1 MLGVYIMF
9 RDLDAQ
15 LFSPLSKEYCMYFYA
30 LTVMS
35 FALLA
40 LSIGSSVY
48 YLVEG
53 KVDVFSAVMSL
64 TGPALLYFN
73 NRLLYSMCVH

>member
-1 MLGVYIMF
+1 MF
-9 RDLDAQ
+9 QQLDAQ
-15 LFSPLSKEYCMYFYA
+15 LFSPLSKEYCVYFYA
-30 LTVMS
+30 LTVIS

-40 LSIGSSVY
+40 LSIGSAVY

-53 KVDVFSAVMSL
+53 KVDIFSGLMSL
-64 TGPALLYFN
+64 VGPALLYFN

>member
-1 MLGVYIMF
+1 MF
-9 RDLDAQ
+9 QEVDAQ
-15 LFSPLSKEYCMYFYA
+15 LFSPLSKEYCVYFYA
-30 LTVMS
+30 LTVLS

-40 LSIGSSVY
+40 LSIGSAVY

-53 KVDVFSAVMSL
+53 KVDIFSGLMSL
-64 TGPALLYFN
+64 VGPALLYFN

>member
-1 MLGVYIMF
+1 MF
-9 RDLDAQ
+9 QDLDAQ
-15 LFSPLSKEYCMYFYA
+15 LFSPLSKEYCVYFYA
-30 LTVMS
+30 LTVFS

-40 LSIGSSVY
+40 LSTGSAIY

-53 KVDVFSAVMSL
+53 KLNIFSGLMSL
-64 TGPALLYFN
+64 LGPALLYFN

>member
-1 MLGVYIMF
+1 MF
-9 RDLDAQ
+9 QDLDAQ
-15 LFSPLSKEYCMYFYA
+15 LFSPLSKEYCVYFYA
-30 LTVMS
+30 LTVIS

-40 LSIGSSVY
+40 LSIGSAIY

-53 KVDVFSAVMSL
+53 KVDVFSGLRSL
-64 TGPALLYFN
+64 LGPALLYFN

>member
-1 MLGVYIMF
+1 MF
-9 RDLDAQ
+9 QDLDAQ
-15 LFSPLSKEYCMYFYA
+15 LFSPLSKEYCVYFYA
-30 LTVMS
+30 LTVIS

-40 LSIGSSVY
+40 LSIGSAIY

-53 KVDVFSAVMSL
+53 KVDVFSGLMSL
-64 TGPALLYFN
+64 LGPALLYFN